1 MCQNLIK
8 YQRIVPIKLIK
19 TAGGVSQDT
28 NHGLIG
34 VGGEIPDQNVV
45 ALPWKIPLLT
55 KRCQTLIR
63 L

>member
-19 TAGGVSQDT
+19 TAGGVAQDT
-28 NHGLIG
+28 NHGLT
-34 VGGEIPDQNVV
+34 GGKIPDQNVV

-55 KRCQTLIR
+55 KRYQTLFR